1 MKKNFYFFSV
11 ILITSVILDIFTK
24 FLVRKNLDLN
34 ESLPLIK
41 NILHITKIHN
51 TGAVWGILQNN
62 NIFFIITSII
72 ILSILTYYF
81 KDLAKSNASVFF
93 IALIFSGAIGNL
105 IDRIFFGF
113 VIDFIDFRIW
123 PVFNIADSALI
134 IGIIGIIF
142 LNLTNKDDK
151 NKQKR

>member
-1 MKKNFYFFSV
+1 MKKHFYSFSV
-11 ILITSVILDIFTK
+11 ILITLLILDIFTK
-24 FLVRKNLDLN
+24 FLVRKYIDLN

-41 NILHITKIHN
+41 NILHITKVHN

>member
-62 NIFFIITSII
+62 NIFFIIISII
-72 ILSILTYYF
+72 VLSILIYYF
-81 KDLAKSNASVFF
+81 QDLAKSKASVFF
-93 IALIFSGAIGNL
+93 LAFIFSGAIGNL
-105 IDRIFFGF
+105 IDRILFGF

>member
-1 MKKNFYFFSV
+1 MKKHFYFFSA
-11 ILITSVILDIFTK
+11 ILIIVLILDVFTK
-24 FLVRKNLDLN
+24 FLVKKNIPIN

-41 NILHITKIHN
+41 NILHITRVHN
-51 TGAVWGILQNN
+51 TGAIWGILQNN
-62 NIFFIITSII
+62 NLILIIISII
-72 ILSILTYYF
+72 ILIILAYYF
-81 KDLAKSNASVFF
+81 KELTRSKASNFF

-113 VIDFIDFRIW
+113 VIDFIDLRIW
-123 PVFNIADSALI
+123 PVFNIADSALT

-142 LNLTNKDDK
+142 LNIKNKDDK